1 MSSQVVRHTPPL
13 SYNNDKAGEPV
24 VEHPVEDDIKT
35 VRMERDMQGVTVDGF
50 NTLGIVSTFIAG
62 VEAQCLSFTADPG
75 DHRPSVVE
83 AINALLLI
91 GVLLSTFG
99 AITALLAGR
108 WFNLLQGPEVE
119 LLDHRWSCARPD
131 PTGEN
136 DVGPGEDKA
145 LEKQFG
151 YTPEGHL
158 PSPHIRRMIDRCT
171 RHKRNLIL
179 ARAIFLPL
187 HLIILG
193 FFSFVTGLVIYTWE
207 FRPLGTAIACTFVT
221 AVGVGIIASLHVD
234 FETMGALS
242 LMSFKRPRL

>member
-1 MSSQVVRHTPPL
+1 MSSQVAPRT
-13 SYNNDKAGEPV
+13 NNGYEKGGEPV
-24 VEHPVEDDIKT
+24 SERPVEEEIKT

-62 VEAQCLSFTADPG
+62 VEAQCLSFTADPEG
-75 DHRPSVVE
+75 HRPSVVE

-108 WFNLLQGPEVE
+108 WFNLLNGPEVE

-131 PTGEN
+131 PTGEF
-136 DVGPGEDKA
+136 DLGPGEDQA
-145 LEKQFG
+145 LERKFG
-151 YTPEGHL
+151 YTPEGRL
-158 PSPHIRRMIDRCT
+158 PSPHIQKMIERCT
-171 RHKRNLIL
+171 RHKRNMIL
-179 ARAIFLPL
+179 AKAIFLPL

-193 FFSFVTGLVIYTWE
+193 FFSFVMGLVIYTWE

-221 AVGVGIIASLHVD
+221 AVGVAIIISLHVD
-234 FETMGALS
+234 FETMGALNM
-242 LMSFKRPRL
+242 MSFKRPRL